1 MFFNYEIVFVLL
13 IVVVHSSF
21 GSREQLQIAK
31 VTSDYLETEAN
42 LWRAIDRRAENTLEQ
57 IYYNHK
63 SVLSENLYQNYAA
76 RNRISLNGTLDD
88 GILLINE
95 TSSKAFGL
103 LKNRDYGGLN
113 GFVRGA
119 AESVILALDDITGVC
134 DAPQFWVDLKSVS
147 FPEMDLQLL
156 FFFF

>member
-13 IVVVHSSF
+13 IVVADSSF
-21 GSREQLQIAK
+21 GSREHLQIAK

-63 SVLSENLYQNYAA
+63 SVLSENLFQNYAA

-119 AESVILALDDITGVC
+119 VESVIQALDDITGVC
-134 DAPQFWVDLKSVS
+134 DTAQFWMDLKSVS
-147 FPEMDLQLL
+147 FANVDCKLYIYL
-156 FFFF
+156 